1 MTFHWPL
8 ILWCLTIPALLWI
21 IAFLRNR
28 RATIRH
34 NTPTKIIEAQAYRN
48 TLVVGHG
55 GARTR
60 RRVRWRFYLGL
71 AAAIVAFARPQWGRI
86 DEPIFDEAR
95 DILIALDLSRSM
107 HATDVKP
114 SRLDRA
120 KLLIASLLDRL
131 EGERVGLVVF
141 AGTAFLQSPLSAD
154 YEILRDFLPSLDSDL
169 LPQGGSNYRQL
180 LDTSLEAFSPSSAAD
195 RYLIVLSDGEA
206 TDEAWRASVD
216 KLKKQN
222 VRVIGLGVGTA
233 DGSMIPDGAGGFVKD
248 ERGAVVLSRLESRTL
263 QELAEATNGV
273 YTDASTWVDL
283 PRLIES
289 TVETGRKELLA
300 ERRRVR
306 LAERF
311 QWALAPALLL
321 LAWSFWREF
330 PVRPRV
336 RDLQLKTSTPPPLPR
351 AAASPT
357 PHSASTPPPL
367 PTVVALVLIGLT
379 FGTAPRIFAQEP
391 TTPPDTAT
399 IAQPLSKL
407 VAQLSARPALT
418 AANHA
423 EIARTTITYGERLE
437 AIQHPVPEG
446 PVRDALLAVDA
457 GQKQN
462 PAAANWDEL
471 RARLE
476 KFLEKP
482 EDQQQEQ
489 QQEQEKKDQEK
500 KDQKDKSDQPS
511 SPQSGGESDQ
521 QKDQEKSDKQDS
533 TNQPSQSSPSG
544 EQSQDKPPQQQPTP
558 GSSAF
563 GDMQEQTTPPDK
575 PQQPSE
581 QTEESSGETQTV
593 GTAQQQTTPVDPSLS
608 IPLQKLEQVRNQ
620 DSPARL
626 FQLMQDPNAQ
636 PEKPGKD
643 W

>member
-8 ILWCLTIPALLWI
+8 ILWCLAIPALLWI
-21 IAFLRNR
+21 VAFLRSR
-28 RATIRH
+28 RATIR
-34 NTPTKIIEAQAYRN
+34 NTPTKIIEAQASRN
-48 TLVVGHG
+48 NLIVAHG
-55 GARTR
+55 GAPIR

-71 AAAIVAFARPQWGRI
+71 AAAIVALARPQWGRI
-86 DEPIFDEAR
+86 DEPIFDESR

-107 HATDVKP
+107 HAPDVRP
-114 SRLDRA
+114 SRLERA

-180 LDTSLEAFSPSSAAD
+180 LDTSLEAFSPNSAAD
-195 RYLIVLSDGEA
+195 RYLIILSDGEA
-206 TDEAWRASVD
+206 TDDEWRASVD
-216 KLKKQN
+216 KLNKQN

-233 DGSMIPDGAGGFVKD
+233 EGSMIPDGSGGFVKD
-248 ERGAVVLSRLESRTL
+248 ERGAVVLSRLETRTL
-263 QELAEATNGV
+263 QELAETTNGV

-336 RDLQLKTSTPPPLPR
+336 RDLQLKTSTPPSLPR
-351 AAASPT
+351 AAGRA
-357 PHSASTPPPL
+357 TPPPL
-367 PTVVALVLIGLT
+367 PTAIPFLIIGLT
-379 FGTAPRIFAQEP
+379 LSFGPRASAQEQSA
-391 TTPPDTAT
+391 PPDTAA

-407 VAQLSARPALT
+407 VALLSTRDSLT

-437 AIQHPVPEG
+437 AVQHPVPEG

-457 GQKQN
+457 GQKRDPQ
-462 PAAANWDEL
+462 AADWDEL

-482 EDQQQEQ
+482 EDSPQEQ
-489 QQEQEKKDQEK
+489 PQEQEKQDQEK
-500 KDQKDKSDQPS
+500 KDPQDKSDQPS

-521 QKDQEKSDKQDS
+521 KRDQEKSEKQESSDQS
-533 TNQPSQSSPSG
+533 SQPSQSSESG
-544 EQSQDKPPQQQPTP
+544 GQPQDQLQQQPSNS

-563 GDMQEQTTPPDK
+563 GDMQEQTAPPD
-575 PQQPSE
+575 QPAPSSE
-581 QTEESSGETQTV
+581 PSESSGETQTV
-593 GTAQQQTTPVDPSLS
+593 GTAAQQTAPIDPSLS
-608 IPLQKLEQVRNQ
+608 IPLQKLEQVRNL

-626 FQLMQDPNAQ
+626 FQLMQDPNAK